1 MSRSAEAA
9 ATARRRELERLR
21 VEPLNRECVFE
32 DGRRRPSTVIGRV
45 YSCHHEKRTQ
55 ATGLTPVRAAAESSD
70 FVEKRARTP
79 IPCTEVCASVF
90 FRMSDPPSASR
101 ADDDLRTVLDR
112 MSDGFFAVDADWQ
125 ITYANERGTEI
136 LRSAMADGVVESAE
150 TIDGFHLWK
159 SIPEATDTEF
169 YHRYHEA
176 METQEQATF
185 HSYYPP
191 LKTWFE
197 ARVFPSDTGLS
208 VYLRDVTERRELER
222 QQRESRR
229 AIQQLY
235 AVSSDRDQSF
245 EEKVETMLEL
255 SCEYLDLPNAF
266 LTRIDD
272 DTQHIELA
280 HATHSAL
287 QPGESCPL
295 EEAYCKRT
303 IELDRLLTIVDPTD
317 EGLTDDPAYERFGLG
332 TYIGGRVEIDGE
344 LYGTLCFA
352 DRDTREEAFSEIQ
365 QTFVELLTRW
375 VSYELERQRARSQL
389 QRERDRLEEFAGVI
403 SHDLRNPLN
412 IATGRLELLS
422 REHDSEHIH
431 AIEESLS
438 RMEDLIEDVLTLAR
452 DGVQVETMTELDLAE
467 TARDAWSTVETPA
480 AELVVVD
487 NGRIRG
493 DESRLRQLL
502 ENLFRNAI
510 DHGGADVTVRV
521 GLLAN
526 ADGFY
531 VADDGDGIPESRREQ
546 VFEAGYTTSDAGTGF
561 GLRIVTDIATA
572 HGWTVAAV
580 EGTDGGA
587 RFEFE
592 QVGVVDA

>member
-1 MSRSAEAA
+1 
-9 ATARRRELERLR
+9 
-21 VEPLNRECVFE
+21 
-32 DGRRRPSTVIGRV
+32 
-45 YSCHHEKRTQ
+45 
-55 ATGLTPVRAAAESSD
+55 
-70 FVEKRARTP
+70 
-79 IPCTEVCASVF
+79 
-90 FRMSDPPSASR
+90 MSDPPSASET
-101 ADDDLRTVLDR
+101 DDGLRTVLDR
-112 MSDGFFAVDADWQ
+112 MSDGFFAVDAGWR
-125 ITYANERGTEI
+125 ITYANERGTAI
-136 LRSAMADGVVESAE
+136 LRSAMADDVVESAE
-150 TIDGFHLWK
+150 TIDGLHLWE
-159 SIPEATDTEF
+159 SIPEATDTQF
-169 YHRYHEA
+169 YRRYHEA

-185 HSYYPP
+185 HSYYRP
-191 LKTWFE
+191 LEAWFE
-197 ARVFPSDTGLS
+197 TRIFPSETGLS
-208 VYLRDVTERRELER
+208 VYFRDVTERRELER

-245 EEKVETMLEL
+245 EEKIETLLEL
-255 SCEYLDLPNAF
+255 SCEFLDLPNAF

-272 DTQHIELA
+272 ETQHIELA
-280 HATHSAL
+280 HATHPAL

-303 IELDRLLTIVDPTD
+303 IELDRLLTVVDPVD
-317 EGLTDDPAYERFGLG
+317 EGMTDDPAYERFGLG
-332 TYIGGRVEIDGE
+332 TYIGGRVEVDGE

-352 DRDTREEAFSEIQ
+352 DTDAREEPFSEIQ

-412 IATGRLELLS
+412 IATGRLELFS
-422 REHDSEHIH
+422 RDHDNENLH
-431 AIEESLS
+431 AVEDALS
-438 RMEDLIEDVLTLAR
+438 RMETLIEDLLTLAR
-452 DGVQVETMTELDLAE
+452 DGVQVETTTDLDLAE
-467 TARDAWSTVETPA
+467 TARDAWSTVETSA

-493 DESRLRQLL
+493 DESRLRQLF
-502 ENLFRNAI
+502 ENLFRNAV
-510 DHGGADVTVRV
+510 DHGGPDVTVRV

-526 ADGFY
+526 AAGFY

-546 VFEAGYTTSDAGTGF
+546 VFEAGYTTGDAGTGF

-572 HGWTVAAV
+572 HGWTVSAV
-580 EGTDGGA
+580 EGRDGGA

>member
-1 MSRSAEAA
+1 MR
-9 ATARRRELERLR
+9 
-21 VEPLNRECVFE
+21 
-32 DGRRRPSTVIGRV
+32 
-45 YSCHHEKRTQ
+45 
-55 ATGLTPVRAAAESSD
+55 
-70 FVEKRARTP
+70 
-79 IPCTEVCASVF
+79 IPCTEVCASVSF
-90 FRMSDPPSASR
+90 GMSDPPSASR
-101 ADDDLRTVLDR
+101 TDDDLRTVLDR

-125 ITYANERGTEI
+125 ITYANERGAEI

-150 TIDGFHLWK
+150 TIDGFHLWE

-169 YHRYHEA
+169 YDRYHEA
-176 METQEQATF
+176 METQEQVTF
-185 HSYYPP
+185 HSYYRP
-191 LKTWFE
+191 LETWFE

-272 DTQHIELA
+272 DTQHVELA
-280 HATHSAL
+280 HATHPAL

-303 IELDRLLTIVDPTD
+303 IELDSLLTVVDPTD
-317 EGLTDDPAYERFGLG
+317 EGMTDDPAYERFGLG
-332 TYIGGRVEIDGE
+332 TYIGGRVEVDGE

-352 DRDTREEAFSEIQ
+352 DTDTREEAFSEIQ

-452 DGVQVETMTELDLAE
+452 DGVQVETMTDLGLAE

-521 GLLAN
+521 GLLAS